1 MLTANMFHNL
11 FGKNYNV
18 EYSTKDGSLRN
29 ITIKALRPQHAI
41 MQAKLLIHE
50 NCRENFM
57 VATLAK

>member
-1 MLTANMFHNL
+1 MFHNL